1 MSSHFVLI
9 LICYTMIIKSRAIIL
24 RTFKYSESSLI
35 LEAYLES
42 SGLKRFIVSGVRQP
56 RAKIGASL
64 LQLMSLLEIVAYNRP
79 DRDLNRLKEA
89 KPAYVYQNLP
99 FSVPKGAIGLFM
111 TEIAQ
116 KTLRA
121 SEQNERLFAFLFHT
135 FRFLDQTTQ
144 PIANIHL
151 YFLLQLSGFLG
162 FQPGGDYSE
171 EESVFDLQE
180 GIFVP
185 HFANPAYTIRPP
197 LSALLYQLLLTDLE
211 HCHTVKMTRDER
223 NALLNHLIDFYRL
236 HVESLH
242 EVNAHEVLREVL
254 G

>member
-1 MSSHFVLI
+1 
-9 LICYTMIIKSRAIIL
+9 MIIKTRAIIL

-35 LEAYLES
+35 LEAYTENN
-42 SGLKRFIVSGVRQP
+42 GLKRFIVSGVRKP

-64 LQLMSLLEIVAYNRP
+64 LQLMSLLEIVAYDRA
-79 DRDLNRLKEA
+79 DRDLNRLKEV
-89 KPAYVYQNLP
+89 KPAYVYQKLP
-99 FSVPKGAIGLFM
+99 FSIQRGAIGLFM

-121 SEQNERLFAFLFHT
+121 SEQNERLFAFLFDI

-151 YFLLQLSGFLG
+151 HFLLQLSGFLG

-171 EESVFDLQE
+171 EESIFDLQE
-180 GIFVP
+180 GVFVP
-185 HFANPAYTIRPP
+185 LFSNPAHAIRPP
-197 LSALLYQLLLTDLE
+197 LSAFLYQLLLTDLE
-211 HCHTVKMTRDER
+211 NCHTVKMSRDER

-236 HVESLH
+236 HIESLH
-242 EVNAHEVLREVL
+242 EVNAHEVLRQVL
-254 G
+254 E